1 MEPHFVKISNVFQAP
16 NASLC
21 LAIVD
26 LYINSKAACG
36 LLLKFCNDL
45 SQYLQGPNPEVDV
58 SIVSGYANLCLS
70 LPS

>member
-1 MEPHFVKISNVFQAP
+1 MEIKFPLPLFFFIQAP

-45 SQYLQGPNPEVDV
+45 SQFLQGSNPEVDV
-58 SIVSGYANLCLS
+58 TIVSGY
-70 LPS
+70 